1 MTKRIRDKKSRSHRY
16 EYDAY
21 GNHKVQDANGNENTD
36 ETFIGNINPIRY
48 RSYYYDVE
56 TGLYYLQTRYYDPE
70 FGRFISPDDTDYIDL
85 NSLGGLNLY
94 AYCNNNPIMYADPSG
109 HSVIAILIILALTT
123 VAGGVLA
130 GKIAYDEGKR
140 GWELA
145 KSAIWGAALGLA
157 VGGAG
162 IMLAAIFGGVIWGA
176 SATVLGVPIAQ
187 AFAIGALAFD
197 FTAWFVAPLYG
208 IKMEGVEYEPLPS
221 MGDYKPGESKHPA
234 QPRLNPSI
242 PKVKKIP

>member
-1 MTKRIRDKKSRSHRY
+1 M
-16 EYDAY
+16 
-21 GNHKVQDANGNENTD
+21 
-36 ETFIGNINPIRY
+36 
-48 RSYYYDVE
+48 
-56 TGLYYLQTRYYDPE
+56 QTRYYDPE
-70 FGRFISPDDTDYIDL
+70 FGRFISPDNTDYIDL
-85 NSLGGLNLY
+85 NRLGGLNLY
-94 AYCNNNPIMYADPSG
+94 TYCNNNPVMNVDPTG
-109 HSVIAILIILALTT
+109 QSVLAILILLAVTT
-123 VAGGVLA
+123 TIGGIFG

-157 VGGAG
+157 VGGAVV
-162 IMLAAIFGGVIWGA
+162 MLAAVFVGAFAAITSAA
-176 SATVLGVPIAQ
+176 SATVFGGVPVAQ

-208 IKMEGVEYEPLPS
+208 IKMEGVEYEPMPS